1 MNASSNRMISHTSI
15 YMIGDILRHSVSII
29 MLPIY
34 TRYLTPEDYGTVE
47 LLSMLIDFA
56 TIIFGARVAQAVF
69 RYYCTATTEGD
80 KKSVIASALFLGF
93 LLNGIG
99 SIIIAAFS
107 DPLAIAIF
115 SDSSYKTYI
124 ALFAITM
131 FLIPLNQ
138 IPLTYIRAQQK
149 PWLFLIFSIS
159 RLVLQLSLNLYY
171 VVYLELHVEGVVYS
185 AVISS
190 TIMAIIL
197 LGYTLPRVGLSVK
210 KATCKRLFSF
220 SLPLKL
226 ASIGT
231 FYLTFGDRY
240 ILNMYSDL
248 SQVGIYAL
256 GYKFGFIFTLIA
268 WTPFEKMWDAEKYA
282 IIDKP
287 DAKAIYQRTFLYTSS
302 ILIFLGLCISLYT
315 KDLLKIMSD
324 PAFHDAY
331 KITPIIILAY
341 VLQAWTK
348 FCDLGILLEK
358 KTIQIAY
365 AEWMAAAVITF
376 AYFTLI
382 PAFGIF
388 GAAWA
393 TAIGFFARL
402 YWTNKK
408 GKMYYDM
415 ELPWKKVLLTAAL
428 AVVMFLFS
436 LMASENIM
444 LSILLRTL
452 LIALFIVMFFVSPI
466 LSRADK
472 IALFKR
478 LRNLAHTFKPTFI
491 R

>member
-1 MNASSNRMISHTSI
+1 
-15 YMIGDILRHSVSII
+15 
-29 MLPIY
+29 
-34 TRYLTPEDYGTVE
+34 
-47 LLSMLIDFA
+47 
-56 TIIFGARVAQAVF
+56 
-69 RYYCTATTEGD
+69 
-80 KKSVIASALFLGF
+80 
-93 LLNGIG
+93 
-99 SIIIAAFS
+99 
-107 DPLAIAIF
+107 
-115 SDSSYKTYI
+115 
-124 ALFAITM
+124 
-131 FLIPLNQ
+131 
-138 IPLTYIRAQQK
+138 
-149 PWLFLIFSIS
+149 
-159 RLVLQLSLNLYY
+159 
-171 VVYLELHVEGVVYS
+171 
-185 AVISS
+185 
-190 TIMAIIL
+190 
-197 LGYTLPRVGLSVK
+197 
-210 KATCKRLFSF
+210 
-220 SLPLKL
+220 
-226 ASIGT
+226 
-231 FYLTFGDRY
+231 
-240 ILNMYSDL
+240 MYSDL